1 MQSENDPE
9 ERPEGRQMGEQPLAR
24 LLRERGVSRHDLVLA
39 APGEVT
45 HKLVKRAE
53 TGRRLT
59 AHSKNLVL
67 RAWNRATGSSAS
79 MSDLFSY

>member
-1 MQSENDPE
+1 MENENEPA
-9 ERPEGRQMGEQPLAR
+9 ERADGRQMGEQPLAK
-24 LLRERGVSRHDLVLA
+24 LLREKGVSRHDLVLA

-67 RAWNRATGSSAS
+67 RAWNRATGENRP